1 MQITSVS
8 QVTFNISFLFIFLC
22 FLFFIF
28 SYFVFFNENI
38 SVVFILS
45 ESLCEKP
52 SLTSIKPDL

>member
-8 QVTFNISFLFIFLC
+8 QVTFNTSFLFIFLFFILYF
-22 FLFFIF
+22 FLFC
-28 SYFVFFNENI
+28 FFNENI

-45 ESLCEKP
+45 ESLYEKP